1 MIENNLS
8 KLSLYSIFHGN
19 LNYSSIDKELYE
31 HIIDTCYW
39 PIIDLVNEY
48 NFKPGIE
55 FPLNTIHKINDID
68 NLFIPEFK
76 KLIDQDKI
84 EIICSSK
91 EQTIFPLIPESINSE
106 NLEIG
111 KRESEKIFEKEIDIA
126 FVNEQLFSSGLISTY
141 KKSNI
146 KNIIT
151 VWEWANKIHETSNE
165 VKFNPSKLESTSG
178 KTLNVLWSSY
188 IAYQKFQRYI
198 SGDSEKNDYYS
209 YIQKQKNSS
218 ADTCFPFY
226 GSDLEIFG
234 YKNPVERSDGDGNEI
249 KRFREILDLLTTDN
263 EIEFL
268 FPSQV
273 LEKFPPQQKILMSSA
288 KYSILQ
294 KKQDKFS
301 IARWAVCGRD
311 NSSRN
316 TICYKIFKKILH
328 LESLEEK
335 TTLDHQFRSKLI
347 DSWASDF
354 RTHTT
359 DSKNHDFSVLTNT
372 LNFDID
378 ERLDDIK
385 NTKFNNI
392 SSDLIFYNP
401 SDTDWNDLPYE
412 IKLSFKSGY
421 IQNSFKIFSE
431 NKELPSQLENK
442 KFYKDGS
449 LRSCHLIFEPNIKS
463 KSFITI
469 TLENYDN
476 SKNDDIVYSNSVST
490 NNVELSLIP
499 ARGASIN
506 QLIFPKISDQ
516 SLIGFLEHGT
526 FDDTHLSP
534 DFFSGHTVSFDR
546 NGNKTTD
553 LIKTQISMQYHD
565 NSIRTKLFSK
575 LKLPF
580 GNMIKEFFIYKNSPM
595 IDLKYT
601 FYFKDFRPGS
611 FRTPIFTLNPNSFE
625 KDELSYSLHNGGDL
639 ESYNMSGELIT
650 QDESTDPRFSNSG
663 CHGAT
668 NCFID
673 LGDTKKGITIFSDK
687 SKWYSVPL
695 VNYRE
700 LSNDY
705 FARISNSFMELD
717 DTSMAWWKGRKK
729 LEFSLLGRNHDIAA
743 NNVICNMLFSGLVS
757 KSNNNRISVIN

>member
-1 MIENNLS
+1 MN
-8 KLSLYSIFHGN
+8 
-19 LNYSSIDKELYE
+19 
-31 HIIDTCYW
+31 
-39 PIIDLVNEY
+39 
-48 NFKPGIE
+48 
-55 FPLNTIHKINDID
+55 
-68 NLFIPEFK
+68 
-76 KLIDQDKI
+76 
-84 EIICSSK
+84 
-91 EQTIFPLIPESINSE
+91 
-106 NLEIG
+106 
-111 KRESEKIFEKEIDIA
+111 
-126 FVNEQLFSSGLISTY
+126 
-141 KKSNI
+141 
-146 KNIIT
+146 
-151 VWEWANKIHETSNE
+151 
-165 VKFNPSKLESTSG
+165 
-178 KTLNVLWSSY
+178 
-188 IAYQKFQRYI
+188 
-198 SGDSEKNDYYS
+198 
-209 YIQKQKNSS
+209 
-218 ADTCFPFY
+218 
-226 GSDLEIFG
+226 
-234 YKNPVERSDGDGNEI
+234 
-249 KRFREILDLLTTDN
+249 
-263 EIEFL
+263 
-268 FPSQV
+268 
-273 LEKFPPQQKILMSSA
+273 SA

-311 NSSRN
+311 NSNRN
-316 TICYKIFKKILH
+316 TICYNIFKKILH
-328 LESLEEK
+328 LKSLEEK
-335 TTLDHQFRSKLI
+335 NTLDHEFKNKLI

-372 LNFDID
+372 LSFDID
-378 ERLDDIK
+378 KKLDNIK
-385 NTKFNNI
+385 NLKFNNI

-401 SDTDWNDLPYE
+401 SDTDWNNLPYE
-412 IKLSFKSGY
+412 IKLSFKSGF
-421 IQNSFKIFSE
+421 IKNNFKIFSE
-431 NKELPSQLENK
+431 NKELSSQLENK
-442 KFYKDGS
+442 KFFKDGS
-449 LRSCHLIFEPNIKS
+449 LRSCHLIFEPSIKS

-469 TLENYDN
+469 TLENN
-476 SKNDDIVYSNSVST
+476 NTSKNDDIVNSNSIST
-490 NNVELSLIP
+490 NNVELSLLP
-499 ARGASIN
+499 SRGASIN

-546 NGNKTTD
+546 NGNKSTD
-553 LIKTQISMQYHD
+553 LVKTQILMQYHD

-580 GNMIKEFFIYKNSPM
+580 GNMIKEFFVYKNFPM

-625 KDELSYSLHNGGDL
+625 KNDLSYSLHNGGEL

-717 DTSMAWWKGRKK
+717 DTSMAWWKGRRK
-729 LEFSLLGRNHDIAA
+729 LEFSLLGRDHDIAA
-743 NNVICNMLFSGLVS
+743 NNMNCNMLFVGLIS
-757 KSNNNRISVIN
+757 KSNNNRISIIN

>member
-31 HIIDTCYW
+31 HIIDTGYW

-48 NFKPGIE
+48 NFKPAIE

-68 NLFIPEFK
+68 NLFIPELK

-106 NLEIG
+106 NLETG
-111 KRESEKIFEKEIDIA
+111 KIESEKIFEKEIDIA

-273 LEKFPPQQKILMSSA
+273 LEKFPPQQKILMNSA

-743 NNVICNMLFSGLVS
+743 NNVICNMLFNGLVS

>member
-31 HIIDTCYW
+31 HIIDTGYW

-48 NFKPGIE
+48 NFKPAIE

-328 LESLEEK
+328 LDSLEEK

>member
-31 HIIDTCYW
+31 HIIDTGYW

-48 NFKPGIE
+48 NFKPAIE

-68 NLFIPEFK
+68 NLFIPELK

-249 KRFREILDLLTTDN
+249 KRFREILDLLITDN

-273 LEKFPPQQKILMSSA
+273 LEKFPPQQKILMNSA

-743 NNVICNMLFSGLVS
+743 NNVICNMLFNGLVS